1 MTKINIR
8 RPHHDDIEAL
18 HELYKIAIPHTW
30 EKEGVGD
37 CVDEI
42 QNEITEKMVFLKED
56 LNSHGRNQFFLIAC
70 DDDEIVG
77 TIAYGPCSALL
88 NDCTDRK
95 YKDLGE
101 IGTAF
106 ILPDY
111 QKKRDW
117 YTLAERNADCSSWSV
132 CRRVCSWQW
141 LFPGS
146 EGMEEKKFGE
156 PAMVLKDHWGEGADH
171 MIWHCKMSDLAIE
184 YVI

>member
-18 HELYKIAIPHTW
+18 HKLYKIAIPHTW

-37 CVDEI
+37 CVEEI

-111 QKKRDW
+111 QKKGIG
-117 YTLAERNADCSSWSV
+117 TLLLNAMLTV
-132 CRRVCSWQW
+132 LHGQYV
-141 LFPGS
+141 
-146 EGMEEKKFGE
+146 EEFVLDSGYSQAQKVWKKKLGE